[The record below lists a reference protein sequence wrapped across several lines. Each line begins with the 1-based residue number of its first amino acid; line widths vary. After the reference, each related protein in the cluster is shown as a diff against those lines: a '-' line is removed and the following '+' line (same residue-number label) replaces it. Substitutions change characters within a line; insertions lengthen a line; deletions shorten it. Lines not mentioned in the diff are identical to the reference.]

1 MLALRS
7 LSALALLGLAACATT
22 PAKPEA
28 AVEQVMWGYTKAWN
42 KHDAAAIAKDF
53 YRLGRSVEE
62 QTAANEKTFADLVAQ
77 GYDKSIIH
85 EIKGCITGPDKAWA
99 GMKFTRMKTDGKPL
113 GPDMR
118 ASGYELTKL
127 PEGWRITRMGAG
139 GASPDQPLACPAS

>member
-1 MLALRS
+1 MRSVLLLPLAIT
-7 LSALALLGLAACATT
+7 AACATVA
-22 PAKPEA
+22 PPPEK
-28 AVEQVMWGYTKAWN
+28 AVEETMWGYTRAWN
-42 KHDAAAIAKDF
+42 KHDAAAIAQDY

-62 QTAANEKTFADLVAQ
+62 QTEANKKTFADLVAQ

-85 EIKGCITGPDKAWA
+85 EVKGCITAPDKAWA

-127 PEGWRITRMGAG
+127 PEGWRITRMGAP
-139 GASPDQPLACPAS
+139 GASPDKPLVCPAS

>member
-1 MLALRS
+1 MRLAISAALV
-7 LSALALLGLAACATT
+7 LSACTTAPPVTPVQEVEAT
-22 PAKPEA
+22 
-28 AVEQVMWGYTKAWN
+28 MWGYTQAWN
-42 KHDAAAIAKDF
+42 KHDAATIARDF

-62 QTAANEKTFADLVAQ
+62 QTAANQKTFADLVAQ

-85 EIKGCITGPDKAWA
+85 EVKGCMTGPDKAWA

-139 GASPDQPLACPAS
+139 GASADQPLACPVG

>member
-1 MLALRS
+1 MRV
-7 LSALALLGLAACATT
+7 ALLAVFALSACATAPPTT
-22 PAKPEA
+22 PVQEVEA
-28 AVEQVMWGYTKAWN
+28 HMWGYTRAWN
-42 KHDAAAIAKDF
+42 RHDAEAIARDF
-53 YRLGRSVEE
+53 YSLGRSVEE
-62 QTAANEKTFADLVAQ
+62 QTEANRKTFADLVAQ

-85 EIKGCITGPDKAWA
+85 EVKGCITGPDKAWA

>member
-1 MLALRS
+1 MRVTLVALVA
-7 LSALALLGLAACATT
+7 LSACATT
-22 PAKPEA
+22 PPMAPVEEVEA
-28 AVEQVMWGYTKAWN
+28 TMWGYTQAWN
-42 KHDAAAIAKDF
+42 RHDAATIARDF
-53 YRLGRSVEE
+53 YRLGRSIEE

-85 EIKGCITGPDKAWA
+85 EVKGCITGPDKAWA

-139 GASPDQPLACPAS
+139 GASPDQPLACPAG

>member
-1 MLALRS
+1 MRAMLLATLALS
-7 LSALALLGLAACATT
+7 ACATAPPMT
-22 PAKPEA
+22 PIQEVEA
-28 AVEQVMWGYTKAWN
+28 TMWGYTRAWN
-42 KHDAAAIAKDF
+42 KHDAATIARDF

-62 QTAANEKTFADLVAQ
+62 QTEANKKTFADLVAQ

-85 EIKGCITGPDKAWA
+85 EVKGCMTGPDKAWA

-139 GASPDQPLACPAS
+139 GASPDQPLACPAG

>member
-1 MLALRS
+1 MRVKFVSLLV
-7 LSALALLGLAACATT
+7 LSACASAPPMT
-22 PAKPEA
+22 PVAEVEA
-28 AVEQVMWGYTKAWN
+28 TMWGYTRAWN
-42 KHDAAAIAKDF
+42 KHDAATIARDF
-53 YRLGRSVEE
+53 YRLGRSVEQ

-85 EIKGCITGPDKAWA
+85 EVKGCMTGPDKAWA

-113 GPDMR
+113 GPDVR